1 MLVGMLVFMLYRWE
15 HYTSG
20 YSFASW
26 PPRRHGT
33 GGLEHHLPKQGS
45 RPPGQEWVDRRDAFP
60 DPRPVALGHHAR
72 PYAGLMDHDIRWMDA
87 GDQTTSGT

>member
-1 MLVGMLVFMLYRWE
+1 MLLPIVGVFVLRGMGLSGTLPWLSNSEHTAMLVGMLVFMLYRWE

-45 RPPGQEWVDRRDAFP
+45 RPPGQSRRCYFFLVS
-60 DPRPVALGHHAR
+60 R
-72 PYAGLMDHDIRWMDA
+72 
-87 GDQTTSGT
+87 